1 MVLSSGREIGIVVAA
16 ACTLWIAVR
25 VFRSAR
31 RLNAGVRAFKEEQEK
46 QDGVVDPYA
55 ALSSLYTPATKE
67 PVKASNPTTERE
79 RSFRTR
85 LGRRD

>member
-46 QDGVVDPYA
+46 QEKSYG
-55 ALSSLYTPATKE
+55 
-67 PVKASNPTTERE
+67 
-79 RSFRTR
+79 
-85 LGRRD
+85 